1 MVYRTRQSPSQI
13 VCLLIMSPSG
23 NQRRTGSSR
32 VGYALVEC
40 AIGQSSHR
48 DPSTILKSD
57 LSAHV
62 SGKPIHDQISDERI
76 VQCLR
81 IIRSPKMRV
90 TIIIFH
96 MAHTDRYVLHKISQ
110 EIFFDEVKFVDLH
123 VSPFYIWLRMV
134 P

>member
-13 VCLLIMSPSG
+13 VYLLIISQFC
-23 NQRRTGSSR
+23 NERRTGSSR
-32 VGYALVEC
+32 IVYALVEF
-40 AIGQSSHR
+40 AIGQSSHC

-57 LSAHV
+57 LSSHF

-81 IIRSPKMRV
+81 IICSPKMRV

-96 MAHTDRYVLHKISQ
+96 MRSEEHTSELQSRGHLVCRLLLEKKKKKD
-110 EIFFDEVKFVDLH
+110 
-123 VSPFYIWLRMV
+123 
-134 P
+134 